1 MMGKTATINVRVDE
15 DDKKSAE
22 FVLNQLGMPMS
33 TLVTL
38 LLKQVSLTKSIPFNI
53 SLPVTPYSESIENM
67 TSEEFGK
74 MMVQEYHNAE
84 GDNVRPVNEFFNEFR
99 MKIDG

>member
-1 MMGKTATINVRVDE
+1 MEKTATINVRVDGE
-15 DDKKSAE
+15 DKR
-22 FVLNQLGMPMS
+22 S
-33 TLVTL
+33 TEL
-38 LLKQVSLTKSIPFNI
+38 LLKQVSLSVSHYTD
-53 SLPVTPYSESIENM
+53 SIENM

-84 GDNVRPVNEFFNEFR
+84 GEHVRPVNEFFNEFR

>member
-1 MMGKTATINVRVDE
+1 M
-15 DDKKSAE
+15 
-22 FVLNQLGMPMS
+22 F

-53 SLPVTPYSESIENM
+53 SLPVTPYSESVENM
-67 TSEEFGK
+67 TSEVFGK
-74 MMVQEYHNAE
+74 MMVQEYHYAE
-84 GDNVRPVNEFFNEFR
+84 VEYVRPVNEFFNEFR

>member
-1 MMGKTATINVRVDE
+1 
-15 DDKKSAE
+15 
-22 FVLNQLGMPMS
+22 MS

-84 GDNVRPVNEFFNEFR
+84 GENVRPVNEFFNEFR

>member
-15 DDKKSAE
+15 EDKKTAE
-22 FVLNQLGMPMS
+22 FV
-33 TLVTL
+33 
-38 LLKQVSLTKSIPFNI
+38 LKQVSLTKSIPFNI
-53 SLPVTPYSESIENM
+53 SLPMTPYSESIENM

-84 GDNVRPVNEFFNEFR
+84 GEHVRPVNEFFNEFR

>member
-1 MMGKTATINVRVDE
+1 MMEKTATINVRVDGE
-15 DDKKSAE
+15 DKR
-22 FVLNQLGMPMS
+22 S
-33 TLVTL
+33 TEL
-38 LLKQVSLTKSIPFNI
+38 LLKQVSLSVSHYTD
-53 SLPVTPYSESIENM
+53 SIENM

-84 GDNVRPVNEFFNEFR
+84 GEHVRPVNEFFNEFR

>member
-15 DDKKSAE
+15 KDKKIAE
-22 FVLNQLGMPMS
+22 FV
-33 TLVTL
+33 
-38 LLKQVSLTKSIPFNI
+38 LKQVSLTKSIPFNI
-53 SLPVTPYSESIENM
+53 SLPMTPYSESIENK
-67 TSEEFGK
+67 TSEKFDK

-84 GDNVRPVNEFFNEFR
+84 GEHFRLVNEFFNEFR

>member
-38 LLKQVSLTKSIPFNI
+38 LLKQVSLTK
-53 SLPVTPYSESIENM
+53 
-67 TSEEFGK
+67 FGK

-84 GDNVRPVNEFFNEFR
+84 GENVRPVNEFFNEFR